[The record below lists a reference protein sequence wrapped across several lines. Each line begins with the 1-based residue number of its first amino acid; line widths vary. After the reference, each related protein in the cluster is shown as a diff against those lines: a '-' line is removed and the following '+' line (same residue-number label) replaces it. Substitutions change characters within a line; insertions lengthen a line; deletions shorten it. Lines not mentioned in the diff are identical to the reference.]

1 MLLRQLYLAHFEER
15 RFERAREAAEQALTL
30 GVLVDVVRQ
39 DAARACQAAGD
50 VDAAAAHLRLAA
62 RSAPPSRRAFHWW
75 TLGGLFYLVGRYDE
89 AIGVLDR
96 AVRWATKDKPLF
108 QGHRALARCA
118 RGDRVE
124 ELTSL
129 IEQLA
134 EVPAGQGYGRFVLGM
149 LAYYDHRWD
158 ESRQYLNAFVARTS
172 AGRRAM
178 AVALAAEVD
187 VASRVLSELE
197 TKRSARDH

>member
-15 RFERAREAAEQALTL
+15 RFERARETAEQALEM

-50 VDAAAAHLRLAA
+50 IDAAAAHLRLAA

-75 TLGGLFYLVGRYDE
+75 TLGSLFYLAGRYDE
-89 AIGVLDR
+89 AVGVLDR

-118 RGDRVE
+118 RGDKVD

-149 LAYYDHRWD
+149 LAYYARRWD
-158 ESRQYLNAFVARTS
+158 EARHYLEAFVARTS
-172 AGRRAM
+172 SGRPTTAI
-178 AVALAAEVD
+178 ALAAEMR
-187 VASRVLSELE
+187 VAGHVLSEL
-197 TKRSARDH
+197 TAKSPARDR